1 MRTQKIESACKRFL
15 CEAELELVSGGLSFA
30 MPEDEESYQAML
42 KTMKEWY
49 EGLDSIPSAPPTP
62 PVGGDDALAA
72 AAGSPPN
79 PPGGGWSNIT
89 IGAIV
94 VGGIAAIGGLGY
106 AGYKYYK
113 KRTSHSGSH
122 KIK

>member
-15 CEAELELVSGGLSFA
+15 CEAELEFVSGGLSFA
-30 MPEDEESYQAML
+30 MPEDEESYQEML
-42 KTMKEWY
+42 KAIEAWPKR
-49 EGLDSIPSAPPTP
+49 LDSIPSA
-62 PVGGDDALAA
+62 
-72 AAGSPPN
+72 PPN

>member
-1 MRTQKIESACKRFL
+1 MRTQKIESVCKRFL
-15 CEAELELVSGGLSFA
+15 CEAELELVSDGLSFE

-42 KTMKEWY
+42 KTRKKWHER
-49 EGLDSIPSAPPTP
+49 LDSIPSA
-62 PVGGDDALAA
+62 
-72 AAGSPPN
+72 PPN